1 MIKKK
6 NGLVLLTTVTAL
18 SLLVACDSEENP
30 VEVQANEGRQDY
42 SPEDF
47 TKISDGFEEYSVWIE
62 TSNTPTRNSSVRALF
77 VFSNGNVTSYS
88 NIIGEN
94 KLTLE
99 EANELTDDE
108 LIKQVEKHATR
119 ISEGEYTLDITLDQY
134 GQNTKEISLMLEE
147 NYKHVV
153 TFDLKSLYWESG
165 LSSEEEYIASLEE
178 KGDQFEINN
187 EDVTF
192 TSIEDEPL
200 RLQTIN
206 GGMISQKIFDTTYSG
221 LSIGEHTALLSR
233 VDESFIGFII
243 DSPDTT
249 NKNVTIEAK

>member
-6 NGLVLLTTVTAL
+6 NGLVILTTVTAL
-18 SLLVACDSEENP
+18 SLLVACGSEENP

-77 VFSNGNVTSYS
+77 VFLNGNVTSYS

-99 EANELTDDE
+99 EVNELTDDE

-147 NYKHVV
+147 NYNHVV

-206 GGMISQKIFDTTYSG
+206 GG
-221 LSIGEHTALLSR
+221 
-233 VDESFIGFII
+233 
-243 DSPDTT
+243 
-249 NKNVTIEAK
+249 